1 MRRAD
6 RLFQV
11 IQLLRGGRLVTA
23 QKLAEKLEVSERT
36 VYRDIADL
44 QSSGVRVDG
53 EAGVGY
59 VLRKGFELPPLMF
72 NRSEIEAVVLGMRM
86 VEAWGSETLAQ
97 AARQAMI
104 KIEAVLPEDVRD
116 RIALTH
122 LYSPG
127 GRATPELRRRLDTLR
142 DSIRDR
148 SVAVVDYRR
157 EDGDLSRRRIRPLGL
172 FFWGGVWTVVAWC
185 ELRVDF
191 RSFRVD
197 RMDSLETLEELFPDE
212 PDKSLAA
219 FLARVTRERP
229 P

>member
-44 QSSGVRVDG
+44 QASGVRVDG

-104 KIEAVLPEDVRD
+104 KIEAVLPDDVRD

-122 LYSPG
+122 LYSPA

-142 DSIRDR
+142 GAIRDR
-148 SVAVVDYRR
+148 SVAIVDYRR

-172 FFWGGVWTVVAWC
+172 FFWGGVWTVLAWC

-197 RMDSLETLEELFPDE
+197 RMDTLEILEERFPDE

-219 FLARVTRERP
+219 FLARIARERP